1 MALPETI
8 QVRRAEERAGYLA
21 MTPVVTQTFRLS
33 ELIDLIVSVAGKDA
47 RRVQHV
53 LGAGTTMYHGYHYSW
68 QGFAAESAELAAL
81 LAAFPDD
88 DPSRAFHPASATA
101 ALFEIAGGSQRTLVE
116 ILRQEASRRRLFSR
130 RTAWE
135 VLLALTKEF
144 PARYEKYDHAH
155 RGDLFRVSLRYEEA
169 QRLLE
174 KMRQAAPRQLRLSW
188 RGLRPPGA
196 VIFVSPRGETK
207 QE

>member
-33 ELIDLIVSVAGKDA
+33 ELIDLIVSVAGKDV

-53 LGAGTTMYHGYHYSW
+53 LGAGTAMYHGYHYSW

-81 LAAFPDD
+81 LAAFADD

-101 ALFEIAGGSQRTLVE
+101 ALFEIAGGDLAAGSFAAQT
-116 ILRQEASRRRLFSR
+116 
-130 RTAWE
+130 
-135 VLLALTKEF
+135 VL
-144 PARYEKYDHAH
+144 PAHGVGGFAGADE
-155 RGDLFRVSLRYEEA
+155 GVS
-169 QRLLE
+169 
-174 KMRQAAPRQLRLSW
+174 
-188 RGLRPPGA
+188 GA
-196 VIFVSPRGETK
+196 I
-207 QE
+207 